1 MQKIQLIFIP
11 SPGLSHLASTV
22 EMAKLLL
29 ERDHRVSI
37 IVLIMKLPND
47 RNVDNYITGVS
58 SSHSNPTS
66 RLCFKNLPN
75 EGFDPSSKP
84 GGIFNFIDGQKAH
97 IREIVSGLVNVE
109 TSGEGAPRLAGLVLD
124 MFCTNFIHVA
134 DEFGLPSYVF
144 YTSGACCLGVF
155 SELVSLK
162 FEQGQEPW
170 QFMNSVR
177 ELSIPCI
184 SIPVPKKVLP
194 YVLSTDN
201 PMANIFLTCFNK
213 FKDAK
218 GILINTFYELE
229 PYAIESLSDGKIPK
243 VYPVGPIL
251 NLSNQTDSHGSSS
264 QSAENRD
271 EVMKWLDN
279 QPDSSVVFLC
289 FGSMGSF
296 EETQV
301 KEIALALERSEHRF
315 LWSMRKPGPKGASQF
330 PTEYESFQEV
340 LPEGFL
346 ERTEGVGKVIGWAP
360 QVAVLSHP
368 AVGGFVSHC
377 GWNSTL
383 ESLWCGVPVA
393 TFPLYAE
400 QQLNA
405 FELVKELG
413 LAVEIRI
420 DYHKKFN
427 AEEGDEQEIVTAEEI
442 EAAIRRLMA
451 EDGGGGVRQKV
462 KEMQKISR
470 MALMEGGSSYMAID
484 LFIND
489 VIGNISDT

>member
-11 SPGLSHLASTV
+11 SPGLSHLASAV

-37 IVLIMKLPND
+37 IVLIMKLPSD
-47 RNVDNYITGVS
+47 RNFDNYITGLS

-66 RLCFKNLPN
+66 RLFFKNLPN
-75 EGFDPSSKP
+75 EFDPSSKS
-84 GGIFNFIDGQKAH
+84 GGLLNFIDGQKTH
-97 IREIVSGLVNVE
+97 IREMVSGLVNVE

-124 MFCTNFIHVA
+124 MFCTNFIDVA
-134 DEFGLPSYVF
+134 HEFGLPSYVF
-144 YTSGACCLGVF
+144 FTSGACCLGVF

-170 QFMNSVR
+170 QFINSVR

-201 PMANIFLTCFNK
+201 PVANIFLTRFNK
-213 FKDAK
+213 FKEAK

-251 NLSNQTDSHGSSS
+251 NLSDQTDCHGSSS

-315 LWSMRKPGPKGASQF
+315 LWSMRKPGPKGGSPF
-330 PTEYESFQEV
+330 PTEYEGFQEV

-346 ERTEGVGKVIGWAP
+346 ERTEGVGKLIGWAP

-420 DYHKKFN
+420 DYHEKFN

-462 KEMQKISR
+462 KEIQKISR
-470 MALMEGGSSYMAID
+470 MTLTEGGSSYMAID